1 MKTPFDVKELPLSK
15 LEALG
20 IYHDQ
25 QLLLS
30 PSQVQA
36 LLAGRRTDL
45 ISLQEIKGA
54 DFLIERLDAR
64 LSLRRQ
70 DSGEVE
76 LFIHP
81 IYKQP
86 RVHPFLNQQETQDL
100 ISGKRSFI
108 GKAVEQEEGRSTM
121 LNIEYDPATKDFVSY
136 DVSKVQAPDRVNGML
151 LSEEE
156 KSTFRR
162 GEVLELEDG
171 TRLRHRATALNGIL
185 SNRKALVL
193 SVLLDG
199 GISYL
204 LLRGIAALQ
213 ENTQQL
219 DHRTPAFNQAL
230 SEMEGARKLRHRTE
244 DIPALQTEPA
254 IRKVSR

>member
-45 ISLQEIKGA
+45 ISLHEIKGA

-86 RVHPFLNQQETQDL
+86 RVHPLLNHQETQEL

-121 LNIEYDPATKDFVSY
+121 VNIEYDPLTKDFVSY

-171 TRLRHRATALNGIL
+171 TRLGIALQRLMGY
-185 SNRKALVL
+185 
-193 SVLLDG
+193 
-199 GISYL
+199 YL
-204 LLRGIAALQ
+204 TTKRWCFRCYLMAVSAICFFGALLRCK
-213 ENTQQL
+213 
-219 DHRTPAFNQAL
+219 RTPSSSITERQRLIRRFQKWRAQESCGTGPKISLPGRQN
-230 SEMEGARKLRHRTE
+230 LR
-244 DIPALQTEPA
+244 
-254 IRKVSR
+254 